1 MPSRPLLCE
10 VGFQWKVD
18 LLCVTSSER
27 YIREW
32 TFSWFSLQSRPSSGL
47 VYNVSLIRELGLRN
61 MPFLCGKEIRMIFCA
76 KQTFPKDY
84 LIKRRLSRYSKQRNH
99 SRGLLGHENLLE
111 AFKAQ
116 KTFSKSS
123 GIEDLFQS
131 FLSDE

>member
-1 MPSRPLLCE
+1 MRSRISVESRSSMCNLLRALYTRM
-10 VGFQWKVD
+10 D
-18 LLCVTSSER
+18 LLVVFFT
-27 YIREW
+27 
-32 TFSWFSLQSRPSSGL
+32 WFSLQ
-47 VYNVSLIRELGLRN
+47 VYNVSLIRELVLRN

-84 LIKRRLSRYSKQRNH
+84 LRKRRLSRYSKQRKH